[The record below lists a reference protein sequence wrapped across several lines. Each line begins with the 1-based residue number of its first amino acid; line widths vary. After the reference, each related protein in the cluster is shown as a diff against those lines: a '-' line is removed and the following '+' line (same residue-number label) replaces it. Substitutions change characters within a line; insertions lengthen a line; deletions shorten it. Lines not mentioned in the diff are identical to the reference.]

1 MNEFIN
7 LNSLKRNKELENAKK
22 ELQQIKLLNINA
34 FVLQKMTEKMDDE
47 FKSTIKN
54 SDQLKMHYQEIIK
67 NMDDEKQKEMIGL
80 FIILREQ
87 PYL

>member
-1 MNEFIN
+1 M
-7 LNSLKRNKELENAKK
+7 KRNKELERATK
-22 ELQQIKLLNINA
+22 ELKEIKLLNIES

-67 NMDDEKQKEMIGL
+67 KMDDEKQKEMTG
-80 FIILREQ
+80 
-87 PYL
+87 